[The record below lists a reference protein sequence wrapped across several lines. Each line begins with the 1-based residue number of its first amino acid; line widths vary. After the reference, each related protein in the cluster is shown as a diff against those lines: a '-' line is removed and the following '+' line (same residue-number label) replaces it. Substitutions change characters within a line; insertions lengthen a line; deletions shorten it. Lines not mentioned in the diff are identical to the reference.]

1 MSDALI
7 RTEPAAQIWL
17 PQHHH
22 AAIST
27 SRSLAFCASL
37 LIKEADQRV
46 AAFTPGGGMAAAVR
60 TVAPEGLDVI
70 LDPPELPCFG
80 VAGTGG
86 Y

>member
-1 MSDALI
+1 
-7 RTEPAAQIWL
+7 L

-46 AAFTPGGGMAAAVR
+46 AAFTPGGGMVAAVR